1 MENAMTEKKNPY
13 DKTSTQ
19 RARALIDR
27 IKESGGAV
35 VTLRADGALLREID
49 ALVEDGLGNSRPNLL
64 ANLVHEKY
72 AKRGE

>member
-13 DKTSTQ
+13 DKTSTK